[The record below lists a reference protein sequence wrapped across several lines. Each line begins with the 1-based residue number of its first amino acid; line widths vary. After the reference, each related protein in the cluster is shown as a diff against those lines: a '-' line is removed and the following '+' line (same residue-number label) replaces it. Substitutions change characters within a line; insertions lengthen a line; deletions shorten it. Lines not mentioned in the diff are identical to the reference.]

1 MKKLLA
7 LVVLTTFSVGV
18 VMAQSNEKVSPT
30 KTVSD
35 KSKNTEKTVKKELS
49 EEQLK
54 YIESRTRSVTNIN
67 RMETPEQ
74 SKARRAEERK
84 NNPQPA
90 KKVKTE
96 EK

>member
-35 KSKNTEKTVKKELS
+35 KSKNTEKAVKKELS

-54 YIESRTRSVTNIN
+54 AIESRTRSVTKIN

-74 SKARRAEERK
+74 AKARRAEQRK